1 MCYSCTSPDRFLYF
15 IWWIVVLQ
23 SVSSSTW
30 LVSLLYLIDVTLVH
44 DLGYSYTWFIRSYF
58 YLSFGILV
66 FLSYSLDTEDLMN
79 EKLSKLYNYCVILW
93 MFLIRFSSLNRP
105 LWKPDSGYSHSHSHF
120 TLLSC
125 FLFSCCGKYIID
137 Y

>member
-15 IWWIVVLQ
+15 TWWIVVLQ

-105 LWKPDSGYSHSHSHF
+105 LWKPDSGYSHSHF